1 MTEENHRLTGEM
13 LEGGGDGGG
22 SKKEIF
28 NAMENKYDFIA
39 VYNII
44 LWDPHT
50 HDYMCKKTV
59 RRPYMFVLEL

>member
-1 MTEENHRLTGEM
+1 M
-13 LEGGGDGGG
+13 EGGGG